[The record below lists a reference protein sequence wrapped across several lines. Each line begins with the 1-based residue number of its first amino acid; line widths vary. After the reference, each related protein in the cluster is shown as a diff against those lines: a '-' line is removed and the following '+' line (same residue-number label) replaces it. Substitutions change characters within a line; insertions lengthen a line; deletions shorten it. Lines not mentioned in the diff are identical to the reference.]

1 MNNEAIEQKA
11 VGGASRK
18 LQLVLAGQDQFGI
31 FADQISAI
39 VEWQEPAPLPHAP
52 TSVLGVVCIQGRMLT
67 VLDLAKLAGADAVS
81 ADSPRTF
88 PKHLIALRGDEQLA
102 LAVEGLGEVVQLTS
116 NARGLHRRAGNCW
129 RSCAQ
134 GLAAWGRRNKDSQ
147 SKGTISSCDSGTR
160 TPSASILTSSG
171 LYEM

>member
-1 MNNEAIEQKA
+1 MNNEANEQKA

-18 LQLVLAGQDQFGI
+18 LQLVQAGQDQFGI

-67 VLDLAKLAGADAVS
+67 VLDLGKLADAEAAS

-88 PKHLIALRGDEQLA
+88 PRHLIALRGDEQLA
-102 LAVEGLGEVVQLTS
+102 LAVEGLGEVVQLTG
-116 NARGLHRRAGNCW
+116 NAAESIAGRETVGGPVVGVWQREEAEIKILNPTRLFPAAIQGRERR
-129 RSCAQ
+129 Q
-134 GLAAWGRRNKDSQ
+134 RRF
-147 SKGTISSCDSGTR
+147 
-160 TPSASILTSSG
+160 
-171 LYEM
+171 